1 MATYLIGDIQGCYD
15 PLQRL
20 LEKVKFDPSADRLW
34 SCGDLVNR
42 GGQSLQVLRLLASLG
57 DRVIVTLGNHDLY
70 LLADD
75 SKFTHGNTP
84 NFEFRDVLHAPD
96 RAALIAWLLR
106 QPLAF
111 KSAEH
116 GLLMVHAGVVPQWT
130 EADTL
135 AYAAEVE
142 QVLRS
147 DQRKEFF
154 ARMNKGKGRG
164 WKPDRTGIERQ
175 RMIAAILTRIRFCD
189 THGRIPWNAS
199 GPPGSLEPPWL
210 PWFKHPLRATREVF
224 MAFGHWAALGLVIKK
239 RYIALDSGCVW
250 GGRLS
255 AYRLEDK
262 QLIQVPGQFRK
273 CGHMTSHS
281 PG

>member
-20 LEKVKFDPSADRLW
+20 LEKLNFDPSEDRLW

-42 GGQSLQVLRLLASLG
+42 GGQSLEVLRLLASMG
-57 DRVIVTLGNHDLY
+57 DRVTVTLGNHDLY

-75 SKFTHGNTP
+75 SRFPHGNSR
-84 NFEFRDVLHAPD
+84 NHEFREVLKAAD
-96 RAALIAWLLR
+96 REALMNWLR
-106 QPLAF
+106 HQPMAF

-116 GLLMVHAGVVPQWT
+116 KLLMVHAGVVPQWA
-130 EADTL
+130 ESDTL

-147 DQRKEFF
+147 DQHHEFF
-154 ARMNKGKGRG
+154 LRMTKGKGRG
-164 WKPDRTGIERQ
+164 WNPNKTGIERQ

-189 THGRIPWNAS
+189 THGKVLWDAS
-199 GPPGSLEPPWL
+199 GPPGSLPL
-210 PWFKHPLRATREVF
+210 PWRPWFRHPHRATREVF
-224 MAFGHWAALGLVIKK
+224 MVFGHWAALGLRI
-239 RYIALDSGCVW
+239 RNRFIALDSGCVW

-255 AYRLEDK
+255 AYRLEDQ
-262 QLIQVPGQFRK
+262 QLIQVPGQFKRA
-273 CGHMTSHS
+273 SLYQR
-281 PG
+281 

>member
-20 LEKVKFDPSADRLW
+20 LEKLNFDPTSDRLW

-42 GGQSLQVLRLLASLG
+42 GGQSLEVLRLLASLG
-57 DRVIVTLGNHDLY
+57 DCVMITLGNHDLY

-75 SKFTHGNTP
+75 SRFPHGNSR
-84 NFEFRDVLHAPD
+84 NHEFRTVLEAAD
-96 RAALIAWLLR
+96 REALMNWLR
-106 QPLAF
+106 FQPMAF

-116 GLLMVHAGVVPQWT
+116 NLLMVHAGVVPQWT
-130 EADTL
+130 ESDTL

-147 DQRKEFF
+147 DQRSEFF
-154 ARMNKGKGRG
+154 LRMNKGKGPG
-164 WKPDRTGIERQ
+164 WQPNKTGIERQ

-189 THGRIPWNAS
+189 KQGNVFWNAS
-199 GPPGSLEPPWL
+199 GPPGSLQQPWL
-210 PWFKHPLRATREVF
+210 PWFKHPDRATRDVF
-224 MAFGHWAALGLVIKK
+224 MVFGHWAALGLRIRK
-239 RYIALDSGCVW
+239 RFIALDSGCVW

-255 AYRLEDK
+255 AYRLDNQ
-262 QLIQVPGQFRK
+262 QLIQVPGQFKRAVLD
-273 CGHMTSHS
+273 
-281 PG
+281 PR

>member
-15 PLQRL
+15 ALQRL
-20 LEKVKFDPSADRLW
+20 LEKLRFDPSADRIW

-42 GGQSLQVLRLLASLG
+42 GGQSLQVLRTLEALG
-57 DRVIVTLGNHDLY
+57 DCVTVTLGNHDLF

-84 NFEFRDVLHAPD
+84 NNEFRDVLLAPD
-96 RAALIAWLLR
+96 RARLMNWLTR
-106 QPLAF
+106 QPLAL

-116 GLLMVHAGVVPQWT
+116 NLLMVHAGVVPQWT
-130 EADTL
+130 EADIL
-135 AYAAEVE
+135 AYAGEVE

-175 RMIAAILTRIRFCD
+175 RMLAAILTRIRFCD
-189 THGRIPWNAS
+189 TRGLIPWSAS
-199 GPPGSLEPPWL
+199 GPPGSIEGPWL
-210 PWFKHPLRATREVF
+210 PWFKHPTRASRDVVI
-224 MAFGHWAALGLVIKK
+224 AFGHWASLGLRIRK

-250 GGRLS
+250 GGRLT

-262 QLIQVPGQFRK
+262 QVIQVPGQFKR
-273 CGHMTSHS
+273 
-281 PG
+281 

>member
-20 LEKVKFDPSADRLW
+20 LEKLNFDPSADRLW
-34 SCGDLVNR
+34 CCGDLVNR
-42 GGQSLQVLRLLASLG
+42 GGQSLEVLRLLAKLG
-57 DRVIVTLGNHDLY
+57 DCVTVTLGNHDLY

-75 SKFTHGNTP
+75 SKFPNGNTR
-84 NFEFRDVLHAPD
+84 NHEFRAVLKAAD
-96 RAALIAWLLR
+96 REALINWLR
-106 QPLAF
+106 YQPLAF

-116 GLLMVHAGVVPQWT
+116 NLLMVHAGVVPQWT
-130 EADTL
+130 ESDTL

-147 DQRKEFF
+147 DDRLEFF

-164 WKPDRTGIERQ
+164 WKPNKTGIERL

-189 THGRIPWNAS
+189 TQGKVLWNAS
-199 GPPGSLEPPWL
+199 GPPGSLPRPWR
-210 PWFKHPLRATREVF
+210 PWFKHPQRATRDVF
-224 MAFGHWAALGLVIKK
+224 MAFGHWAALGLRIKK
-239 RYIALDSGCVW
+239 RFIALDSGCVW

-255 AYRLEDK
+255 AYRLDDQ
-262 QLIQVPGQFRK
+262 QLIQVPGQFKRAIY
-273 CGHMTSHS
+273 M
-281 PG
+281 PR